1 MIEKNGYYKMIAR
14 ITLGGSIAL
23 DWSFEEM
30 GEKNAAA
37 AAVVSKSASE
47 IISSI

>member
-1 MIEKNGYYKMIAR
+1 MIAR

-30 GEKNAAA
+30 EEKNAAAA

>member
-1 MIEKNGYYKMIAR
+1 MIAR

-37 AAVVSKSASE
+37 VVSKSASE

>member
-1 MIEKNGYYKMIAR
+1 MIAR

-37 AAVVSKSASE
+37 AAAAVVSKSASE

>member
-1 MIEKNGYYKMIAR
+1 MIAR

-37 AAVVSKSASE
+37 AVVSKSASE

>member
-1 MIEKNGYYKMIAR
+1 MIAR

-37 AAVVSKSASE
+37 AAAAAVVSKSASE